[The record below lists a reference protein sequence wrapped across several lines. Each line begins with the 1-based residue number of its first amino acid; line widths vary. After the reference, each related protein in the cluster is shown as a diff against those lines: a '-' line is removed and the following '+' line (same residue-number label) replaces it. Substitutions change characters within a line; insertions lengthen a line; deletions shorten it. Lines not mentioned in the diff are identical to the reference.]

1 MEVDG
6 DFERHQPV
14 EIGFEKSQILPD
26 GVAFFEVVHHV
37 TGGLHLCDSD
47 ETQNHGRE
55 GECVN
60 DVPAVHNKVDN
71 AVDNLIDE
79 SIVQMARL
87 FVVGHGQIAEHGRN
101 QYQTDNEDGGN
112 ADEGNQTEFF
122 QNLAG
127 SNDECSESCC
137 GGQIGQ

>member
-79 SIVQMARL
+79 SIV
-87 FVVGHGQIAEHGRN
+87 
-101 QYQTDNEDGGN
+101 
-112 ADEGNQTEFF
+112 
-122 QNLAG
+122 
-127 SNDECSESCC
+127 
-137 GGQIGQ
+137 